1 MYVSHSQR
9 RHNRVSGSLEL
20 ELQMFESHHM
30 GAETQT
36 WVLCR
41 ASLQLRGTVFDISYG
56 ACLLRS
62 TFLNHSLSTSV
73 CSSLAGGRRVEA
85 AVSLALWYTGT
96 VAAVY
101 VGSEHL
107 AVLLTV

>member
-1 MYVSHSQR
+1 MYVYVYVSHSQR
-9 RHNRVSGSLEL
+9 GHNRVSGSLEL
-20 ELQMFESHHM
+20 ELQIFESHHI

-41 ASLQLRGTVFDISYG
+41 ASLQLRGMVFDLSYG
-56 ACLLRS
+56 ACLLRL

-73 CSSLAGGRRVEA
+73 YSSLVGVRRVEG

-101 VGSEHL
+101 GGF
-107 AVLLTV
+107 

>member
-1 MYVSHSQR
+1 M
-9 RHNRVSGSLEL
+9 SGSLEL
-20 ELQMFESHHM
+20 ELQIFESHHI

-41 ASLQLRGTVFDISYG
+41 ASLQLRGMVFDLSYG
-56 ACLLRS
+56 ACLLRL

-73 CSSLAGGRRVEA
+73 YSSLVGVRRVEG

-101 VGSEHL
+101 GGF
-107 AVLLTV
+107 